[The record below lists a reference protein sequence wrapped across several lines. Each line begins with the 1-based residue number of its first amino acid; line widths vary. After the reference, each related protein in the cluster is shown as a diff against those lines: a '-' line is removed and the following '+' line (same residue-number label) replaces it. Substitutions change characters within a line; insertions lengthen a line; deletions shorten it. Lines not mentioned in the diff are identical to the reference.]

1 MLAIAAKPGQV
12 IVPTVGKEFRIRVD
26 AFDLGQALDG
36 LRCRR
41 ESWGRTAIYLRDGY
55 FPDDAFVC
63 EECSDPEEAQRIAEH
78 YDRIIRNTEAQVDQ
92 QGGWCS

>member
-1 MLAIAAKPGQV
+1 M
-12 IVPTVGKEFRIRVD
+12 GKEFRISLD

-41 ESWGRTAIYLRDGY
+41 ERTAIYLRDGY

-63 EECSDPEEAQRIAEH
+63 EECSDPEEAQKIADH
-78 YDRIIRNTEAQVDQ
+78 YERIIRHIEAQVDQ
-92 QGGWCS
+92 QGRW